1 VPEWGTI
8 VPCGSPDIHEAIML
22 SQPTTLPSTTLA
34 ARSPRAVH
42 ATLWVVQVLLA
53 AVFLLVGYT
62 HAAAPIAVAI
72 QRAPWVASLPVALVR
87 FIGVA
92 EIAGALGLL
101 LPAATRVRPMLTPAA
116 ALGLATMMA
125 LAIPFHLMRG
135 EAGPVVLNLGL
146 GSLAVL
152 VALGRARWAPI
163 RAKR

>member
-1 VPEWGTI
+1 
-8 VPCGSPDIHEAIML
+8 ML
-22 SQPTTLPSTTLA
+22 SQPTTLPPTTLA

-42 ATLWVVQVLLA
+42 VTLWVVQLLLA

-101 LPAATRVRPMLTPAA
+101 LPAATRIRPMLTPIAA
-116 ALGLATMMA
+116 VGLATMMA

-135 EAGPVVLNLGL
+135 EASAVALNLAL

-163 RAKR
+163 RPNW

>member
-1 VPEWGTI
+1 
-8 VPCGSPDIHEAIML
+8 ML

-34 ARSPRAVH
+34 PRSPRAVH
-42 ATLWVVQVLLA
+42 VTLWIVQLLLA

-72 QRAPWVASLPVALVR
+72 QRAPWVADLPVALVR
-87 FIGVA
+87 FIGAA

-101 LPAATRVRPMLTPAA
+101 LPAATRVRPMLTPVAA
-116 ALGLATMMA
+116 VGLTTMMA

-135 EAGPVVLNLGL
+135 EASAVVLNLGL

-152 VALGRARWAPI
+152 VALGRTRWAPI
-163 RAKR
+163 GANR